1 MRKLFLILLF
11 VLLWFHPIFGQERGE
26 DARRNLSVCMA
37 ILDQPDSPLE
47 IIEMG
52 VQMPKPGVGYIC
64 FTIKNRSEKP
74 IIGLDVRV
82 FYEGRPVT
90 GLITGWVDDNEK
102 PDVIQ
107 TVLEAGEE
115 DRHRFAPHVLER
127 LRDELKNVVSQ
138 PSFSVDLAVV
148 KVRFADGTK
157 YDATER
163 LRSLGWHLP
172 GQREPKD

>member
-1 MRKLFLILLF
+1 MRKHLLALLF
-11 VLLWFHPIFGQERGE
+11 VLLCFQPVSGQEKGE
-26 DARRNLSVCMA
+26 EAQRKLSVCMT

-64 FTIKNRSEKP
+64 FAIKNRSEKP
-74 IIGLDVRV
+74 IIGLNVGV

-90 GLITGWVDDNEK
+90 GLITGWVDDNER

-107 TVLEAGEE
+107 TVLEVGEE
-115 DRHRFAPHVLER
+115 YHSRFAPHVLER

-172 GQREPKD
+172 GQREPKN